1 MSSRLARPDR
11 LTRSDLLTR
20 PARLTEFAED
30 LAQLVVH
37 RLEHGRVLIERQFA
51 EPGQRGDGLVHAGVA
66 GGLGSRHRTFGIHVR
81 YSTHMHSAEECR
93 EALEKLAGR
102 LADLKP
108 AERETYFGD
117 RTISVT
123 IPDLGVTYA
132 TRLGAGDDP
141 VREASPDDPPADIR
155 LTANSDEVM
164 SLAESPMNIARA
176 WMNGRVKIEASMKDL
191 FRLRKLL

>member
-1 MSSRLARPDR
+1 
-11 LTRSDLLTR
+11 
-20 PARLTEFAED
+20 
-30 LAQLVVH
+30 VH
-37 RLEHGRVLIERQFA
+37 ALEHGGMVIERQIA
-51 EPGQRGDGLVHAGVA
+51 ERGEPGDRLVDTGIA
-66 GGLGSRHRTFGIHVR
+66 GGLGSRQGPFGIHVR

-102 LADLKP
+102 LADLSP
-108 AERETYFGD
+108 ADRENYFGN
-117 RTISVT
+117 RSISVT

-141 VREASPDDPPADIR
+141 VHEAAPGDPPADIR
-155 LTANSDEVM
+155 LTANSDEVI